1 MSSEVEAHVTRKY
14 EIKKRLGKGVSLLM
28 AVRVCMYIVCFI
40 TTNNPLY
47 INIIVRVLVVI
58 CIVSYNIL
66 TQLKMRGID
75 CKLESNFKL

>member
-28 AVRVCMYIVCFI
+28 AVWVCYI

-47 INIIVRVLVVI
+47 INIIVRVFVVI
-58 CIVSYNIL
+58 CIAICNIL

-75 CKLESNFKL
+75 CKLKFNS